1 MTAGEA
7 SLINGVEFLDEL
19 ARFEPQAGRAPDSG
33 LDPRVYADAFDGL
46 DPRVN
51 ADAFDGLDSGLP
63 MIPAASQI
71 AAPHHER
78 APFDL
83 PYGPL
88 ADAPRSAEQH
98 IPFMTAALILV
109 ACLTLGA
116 ATAMLVFYDQ
126 VGQITALR
134 TATR

>member
-1 MTAGEA
+1 MTADEA

-19 ARFEPQAGRAPDSG
+19 ERFEPQDGRAPDSE
-33 LDPRVYADAFDGL
+33 LDSRVYADG
-46 DPRVN
+46 
-51 ADAFDGLDSGLP
+51 FDGLDSGLP
-63 MIPAASQI
+63 TILAASQI

-98 IPFMTAALILV
+98 IPFKAAALVLV

-126 VGQITALR
+126 VGQITAQR